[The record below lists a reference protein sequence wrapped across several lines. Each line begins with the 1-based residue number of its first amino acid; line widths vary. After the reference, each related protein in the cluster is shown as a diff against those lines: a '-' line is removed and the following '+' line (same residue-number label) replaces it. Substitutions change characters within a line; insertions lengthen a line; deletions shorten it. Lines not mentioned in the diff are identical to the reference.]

1 MHSMETP
8 DRRVSIEEVG
18 IKSDGHGALCSK
30 THGIVDIQM
39 LLVEVDHFRK
49 LSWDQRI
56 EQFLFKFI
64 TSTRVMWS

>member
-18 IKSDGHGALCSK
+18 IKSDGHGVLCSK

-49 LSWDQRI
+49 LS
-56 EQFLFKFI
+56 
-64 TSTRVMWS
+64 